1 MLPSSSRGDARR
13 LNEHVTRDLSLRRPR
28 PRASE
33 SIKGELSRA
42 RFILKYPPS
51 AGYSQRRNCTH
62 TYSLYASAPSGN
74 SFSSAPAR
82 TNHKRRLA
90 VIALVLLGS
99 VGIWFL
105 LRGRAVATNA
115 TPEIERSVVVLPFDN
130 ASRDTAQE
138 YFANGLTDE
147 LTGRLAQVGLRV
159 TGRNTAYA
167 FKGKHPTPQEAG
179 RVADVATVLT
189 GTVRRLGDR
198 VRVSAELARASD
210 NAVLWT
216 FASERAVPEI
226 VALQRDMVDS
236 IATRLAVTSRVA
248 QRAEA
253 SVDPRAYDLVLRAR
267 FAANQVTRE
276 GIARSL
282 VLFDSALVLQPR
294 LVNALIGKE
303 IALGYLADGYESP
316 RKVVPTMDSL
326 LRVAMS
332 TDSTRPDVLG
342 NAALLNAGWVTN
354 WALARRFAADARR
367 REPYNVSAMFAT
379 YVAYVAYADLPCAKA
394 LLDTLRVADPANPL
408 GSRNRFLTSD
418 FTNDSTGAR
427 TAWDLVPESVRHADY
442 GDVIAAYLPLVR
454 GDYAEAIRLESVV
467 IVVAWRRWN
476 LPS

>member
-115 TPEIERSVVVLPFDN
+115 TPEIERSVVVVPFDN

-159 TGRNTAYA
+159 TGRNTAYT

-179 RVADVATVLT
+179 RVAGVATVLT

-226 VALQRDMVDS
+226 VALLRDMVDS

-248 QRAEA
+248 QRADA
-253 SVDPRAYDLVLRAR
+253 SVDPRAYDLVPRAR
-267 FAANQVTRE
+267 CAANQVTRE

-282 VLFDSALVLQPR
+282 LLFDSALVLQPR
-294 LVNALIGKE
+294 LVDALIGKE

-332 TDSTRPDVLG
+332 TDSTRPDVVG

-367 REPYNVSAMFAT
+367 RALQCVGDVRNVCGVRRLRRSAMRQGAARHSAGRGSGQPAWLAQQ
-379 YVAYVAYADLPCAKA
+379 VPDLGLHQRLHRCP
-394 LLDTLRVADPANPL
+394 DGM
-408 GSRNRFLTSD
+408 GSRA
-418 FTNDSTGAR
+418 G
-427 TAWDLVPESVRHADY
+427 VRA
-442 GDVIAAYLPLVR
+442 PC
-454 GDYAEAIRLESVV
+454 RL
-467 IVVAWRRWN
+467 WRRHRRVSPARSWRLRRGN
-476 LPS
+476 SP